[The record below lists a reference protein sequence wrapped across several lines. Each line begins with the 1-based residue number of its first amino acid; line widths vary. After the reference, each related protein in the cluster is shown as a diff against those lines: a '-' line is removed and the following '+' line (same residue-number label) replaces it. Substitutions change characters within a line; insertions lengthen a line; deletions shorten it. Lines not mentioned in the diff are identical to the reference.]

1 MIMQLLRRY
10 RGLAGSSA
18 LLAMLIAAPML
29 SASTAYAE
37 SATAPVTLSIAQL
50 DSDDAALRVLTPA
63 QAQQYR
69 TVFAAL
75 REQRWA
81 DAANLINA
89 DQNGPLHDIA
99 QAELFLAKNSPKAE
113 LQPLLELIARAPH
126 LVEADPLT
134 RLARTRGASTLPA
147 LPQPQKLS
155 WVGGAPKREKLDSGL
170 ALDPIAA
177 KLQPQVMQFVKSDLP
192 GEAEALVEAEAANI
206 SPNALAELRYIIA
219 WSWYGRGNDDTARA
233 VASRATSGSGNWA
246 VQANWIV
253 GLIAWRQQD
262 CNAAA
267 NAFANVAEGVTDR
280 DLRAAG
286 QFWAARSE
294 MACGRP
300 QTVQARMRRAAAER
314 ESFYGMLA
322 AQYLG
327 MERREESAMPA
338 GSRIEREII
347 TLPNIRVAMAL
358 ADVGEL
364 ELADKLIRHQA
375 RIGDPSQ
382 HLALINLAV
391 RLNLPNTQLWLAQ
404 NAPAGVRTGLA
415 ARYPLPDW
423 NPANG
428 WRVDRALLMAHSL
441 QESNFRPQVVSPAG
455 AQGLM
460 QVMPGTAAL
469 IARGRGETIDIQ
481 TLRRPSINL
490 EYGQLYLEKLRD
502 QDTAGGLLP
511 KVIAA
516 YNAGP
521 GAVARWNEQVA
532 HDGDPLL
539 YIESIPYWET
549 RNYVMIVLRNYWMY
563 QRLEN
568 KPTTSLAAISQGMW
582 PRFPG
587 MTGKTAM
594 RMSAG
599 NRRILNAD

>member
-1 MIMQLLRRY
+1 V
-10 RGLAGSSA
+10 LAV
-18 LLAMLIAAPML
+18 MVAAPML
-29 SASTAYAE
+29 SSSGAHAE
-37 SATAPVTLSIAQL
+37 SATTPIALSTAQL
-50 DSDDAALRVLTPA
+50 DSNDAALRVLTPS
-63 QAQQYR
+63 QAAQYR
-69 TVFAAL
+69 AVFAAL

-81 DAANLINA
+81 DAADLINT
-89 DQNGPLHDIA
+89 DQNGPLRDIA
-99 QAELFLAKNSPKAE
+99 QAELYLAKNSPKVE
-113 LQPLLELIARAPH
+113 SQPLLDLLARAPH
-126 LVEADPLT
+126 LVEAELLAK
-134 RLARTRGASTLPA
+134 LARTRGASILPA

-170 ALDPIAA
+170 ALDPLAT
-177 KLQPQVMQFVKSDLP
+177 KLQPQVMQFVKADLP

-219 WSWYGRGNDDTARA
+219 WSWYGRGNDDMARA
-233 VASRATSGSGNWA
+233 VASRAISGSGNWA

-262 CNAAA
+262 CTAAA

-286 QFWAARSE
+286 QFWAARSD

-327 MERREESAMPA
+327 IERREDKIMPA
-338 GSRIEREII
+338 GSRIEHELMA
-347 TLPNIRVAMAL
+347 LPNIRVAMAL
-358 ADVGEL
+358 VDVGEM

-375 RIGDPSQ
+375 RIGDPSR
-382 HLALINLAV
+382 HLALIDLAM

-404 NAPAGVRTGLA
+404 NAPAGVQTNLA
-415 ARYPLPDW
+415 ARYPMPDW
-423 NPANG
+423 YPANG

-460 QVMPGTAAL
+460 QLMPGTAAL
-469 IARGRGETIDIQ
+469 IARGRGETIDIP
-481 TLRRPSINL
+481 TLRRPSVNL

-521 GAVARWNEQVA
+521 GAVARWNEQVS
-532 HDGDPLL
+532 HGGDPLL

-563 QRLEN
+563 QRLEH
-568 KPTTSLAAISQGMW
+568 KPTPSLAAISQGMW

-587 MTGKTAM
+587 LTGKTAM
-594 RMSAG
+594 RMGAG
-599 NRRILNAD
+599 NGRVLNAD